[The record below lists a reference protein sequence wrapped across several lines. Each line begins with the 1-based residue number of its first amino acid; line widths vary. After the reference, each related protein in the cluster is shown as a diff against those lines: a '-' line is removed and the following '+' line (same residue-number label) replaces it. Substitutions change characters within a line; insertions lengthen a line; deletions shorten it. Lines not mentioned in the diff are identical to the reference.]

1 VRVTGFRLIFAPCM
15 LNRPGDRMLRIM
27 IRGANH
33 FGFSDDLKSPI
44 IMGIMHT
51 LGKRLGGRRQLA
63 VTSHY
68 ISALF
73 AVYLKGAPAS
83 ELLRGGPIPKSNMSA
98 KGLYLGSGSIPTSPI
113 TKRRQSAMLDGSRLA

>member
-1 VRVTGFRLIFAPCM
+1 M
-15 LNRPGDRMLRIM
+15 LKRPGDRILRIM

-73 AVYLKGAPAS
+73 DVYLKGAPAS
-83 ELLRGGPIPKSNMSA
+83 ELLARRAYPEVE
-98 KGLYLGSGSIPTSPI
+98 Y
-113 TKRRQSAMLDGSRLA
+113 KR